1 MYPDFSNFRDKLAKR
16 SIFTAE
22 EMCAAIFDD
31 TRVSL
36 LAGGVTHSDSAESLT
51 VRLCYVNFDG
61 EAALTASKRIG
72 LETAI
77 ENEFVLE
84 YCSATVEAIE
94 ELTRWCTK
102 LQES

>member
-1 MYPDFSNFRDKLAKR
+1 
-16 SIFTAE
+16 
-22 EMCAAIFDD
+22 
-31 TRVSL
+31 
-36 LAGGVTHSDSAESLT
+36 
-51 VRLCYVNFDG
+51 VNFDG

-94 ELTRWCTK
+94 VSALN
-102 LQES
+102 